1 MTYKILMHVVVESRS
16 DQDAMQVAK
25 KLEKLLKEPMVRM
38 AIRDEGIQLAH
49 GDGRPVV
56 YAPTREVA

>member
-1 MTYKILMHVVVESRS
+1 MRHKILMHIVVDTRD
-16 DQDAMQVAK
+16 DQHALDVAK

-38 AIRDEGIQLAH
+38 AIKDEGIQLAH

-56 YAPTREVA
+56 YSPTREVA